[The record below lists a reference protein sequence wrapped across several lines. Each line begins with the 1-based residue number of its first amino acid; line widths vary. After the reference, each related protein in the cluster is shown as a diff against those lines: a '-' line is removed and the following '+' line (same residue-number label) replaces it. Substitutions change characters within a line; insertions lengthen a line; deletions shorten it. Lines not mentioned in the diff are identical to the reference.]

1 MGVVHFLICGVLQH
15 NILEKEVA
23 LKTTSADVTAV
34 LRRNDSKKKRFHRK
48 LMRHIVGT
56 PTFLHDV

>member
-34 LRRNDSKKKRFHRK
+34 LRRNDSKKKVP
-48 LMRHIVGT
+48 LQTDETYCWNSHIF
-56 PTFLHDV
+56 P